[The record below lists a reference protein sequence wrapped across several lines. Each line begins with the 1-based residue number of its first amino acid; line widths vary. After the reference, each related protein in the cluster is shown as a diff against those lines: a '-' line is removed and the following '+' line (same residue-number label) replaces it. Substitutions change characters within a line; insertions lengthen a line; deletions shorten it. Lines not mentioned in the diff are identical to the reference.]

1 MESSS
6 SIEKIYT
13 FLIFIDI
20 YYMSMDRRI
29 IGYVVSSLETWRE
42 NEKVGEEIRAMKDAI
57 EFQLINDIDPPLEA
71 ILDLINNFQDDLELG
86 RQLRKVYI
94 PLKVIYEDKTITL

>member
-1 MESSS
+1 
-6 SIEKIYT
+6 
-13 FLIFIDI
+13 
-20 YYMSMDRRI
+20 MSMDRRI

-71 ILDLINNFQDDLELG
+71 ILDLINNFQEDLELG